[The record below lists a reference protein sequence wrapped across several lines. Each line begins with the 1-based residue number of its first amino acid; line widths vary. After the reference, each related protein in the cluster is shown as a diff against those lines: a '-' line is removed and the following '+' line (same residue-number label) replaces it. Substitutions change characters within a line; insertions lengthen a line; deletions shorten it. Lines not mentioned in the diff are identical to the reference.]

1 MHIIVIDIGNTSTS
15 LGRWENGVV
24 SQIAAIP
31 TGGAAAAESALREA
45 SALRNVGAES
55 ASLAMLASVV
65 PSENAAWSRLL
76 KNLFNLESHFL
87 THETPMPV
95 GIDYPVKTQIGADR
109 LADAA
114 GAFVR
119 HGAPVIVADFGTALT
134 FDIVNS
140 AGNYAGGIIA
150 PGIPL
155 MTSYLH
161 EKTAKLPLVDLRDGS
176 GFPAWGDST
185 ANAIKLGARIG
196 YRGMVREIAAFIRGG
211 IGEKAPLVATGGYA
225 RWALEDS
232 GIECLI
238 EPDLTLFGLGAISEH
253 NGNFAPPPPA

>member
-1 MHIIVIDIGNTSTS
+1 SNSLNSLPKMAEDI
-15 LGRWENGVV
+15 
-24 SQIAAIP
+24 A
-31 TGGAAAAESALREA
+31 ALREA
-45 SALRNVGAES
+45 GAVDASSAII
-55 ASLAMLASVV
+55 ASVV
-65 PSENAAWSRLL
+65 PSANDEWIGLL
-76 KNLFNLESHFL
+76 KNRLNLDPLIL

-95 GIDYPVKTQIGADR
+95 GIDYPNKTQIGADR

-140 AGNYAGGIIA
+140 AGDYAGGVIV

-176 GFPAWGDST
+176 AFPAWGDST
-185 ANAIKLGARIG
+185 ENAMKLGARIG
-196 YRGMVREIAAFIRGG
+196 YRGMVREIAAFIRGRVG
-211 IGEKAPLVATGGYA
+211 TAPLVATGGYA
-225 RWALEDS
+225 RWALEGS
-232 GIECLI
+232 GIDCFI
-238 EPDLTLFGLGAISEH
+238 EPDLTLFGLGTILTF
-253 NGNFAPPPPA
+253 NNKK